1 MKKLVYYISTLAL
14 CILPFTSCSD
24 LLDEDPRSEI
34 RKNNYMNN
42 ATEAKNVLLGVYRDM
57 VSDNMYALNLSIY
70 FDITNDL
77 AQCEGN
83 TTNSF
88 RDYPANAF
96 TTSNSYVQNT
106 WAALYNAIYD
116 ANDFIERLEAKMITY
131 NTEDQA
137 LAKLYLAEARGL
149 RALYYFELVRW
160 YGHIALITSTS
171 ESYKNPETFV
181 QADPTDV
188 YKYIENDLKYAIDV
202 LPYATEDE
210 LRGDN
215 KFRLSKGAVLGL
227 LTRVYATWAGAPLK
241 DTSKWELA
249 AQTASLLINSGKHRL
264 LDSYEQLWKNTC
276 NGVWDPAES
285 LIEVSFFAPTV
296 TGSASEDPCGRIG
309 KWNGVAVSEIEGK
322 RASNSANVKVI
333 HPFYL
338 RWKEKEPNDL
348 RRDLSIA
355 NYKYAPNKILYVKE
369 SELEDPSA
377 GQKNKQI
384 YTPAKWDTE
393 KYVEQHNSLLNKDKS
408 NINWYILRYADV
420 LLLYAEALNECHNG
434 PTSDALAAINMV
446 RRRGYGKPY
455 LTGNSAIDL
464 KTMSYEDFKKA
475 VQNERA
481 YELAFEGQRRQ
492 DLVRWGIYYESIV
505 NTYKDIV
512 GWYPEGNFMAYTFT
526 KKGKHELLPI
536 PQRDLDLMKK
546 FNQNPGWGK

>member
-227 LTRVYATWAGAPLK
+227 LTRVYATWRVP
-241 DTSKWELA
+241 
-249 AQTASLLINSGKHRL
+249 
-264 LDSYEQLWKNTC
+264 
-276 NGVWDPAES
+276 P
-285 LIEVSFFAPTV
+285 
-296 TGSASEDPCGRIG
+296 
-309 KWNGVAVSEIEGK
+309 
-322 RASNSANVKVI
+322 
-333 HPFYL
+333 
-338 RWKEKEPNDL
+338 
-348 RRDLSIA
+348 
-355 NYKYAPNKILYVKE
+355 
-369 SELEDPSA
+369 
-377 GQKNKQI
+377 
-384 YTPAKWDTE
+384 
-393 KYVEQHNSLLNKDKS
+393 
-408 NINWYILRYADV
+408 
-420 LLLYAEALNECHNG
+420 
-434 PTSDALAAINMV
+434 
-446 RRRGYGKPY
+446 
-455 LTGNSAIDL
+455 
-464 KTMSYEDFKKA
+464 
-475 VQNERA
+475 
-481 YELAFEGQRRQ
+481 
-492 DLVRWGIYYESIV
+492 
-505 NTYKDIV
+505 
-512 GWYPEGNFMAYTFT
+512 
-526 KKGKHELLPI
+526 
-536 PQRDLDLMKK
+536 
-546 FNQNPGWGK
+546 